1 MLPKQKR
8 LSKEDFSHLFHHTR
22 SFKGD
27 FFVLRY
33 VFPTAKEQKAT
44 VIVPKKI
51 YKSAV
56 SRNKYR
62 RIVYT
67 ILGDI
72 FTKKSAGV
80 CCSVTITKQIPRM
93 SFLEIKH
100 TVETSFKQISFL

>member
-8 LSKEDFSHLFHHTR
+8 LSKEDFVHLFHHTK

-33 VFPTAKEQKAT
+33 VFPVTKEQKAA

-62 RIVYT
+62 RILYT
-67 ILGDI
+67 ILNNA
-72 FTKKSAGV
+72 FKNKSLSIY
-80 CCSVTITKQIPRM
+80 CTVTFTKQIPHL
-93 SFLEIKH
+93 SFTEIK
-100 TVETSFKQISFL
+100 EALENSLKQINFL